1 MGQSKEQDKTHIH
14 TAETRSRG
22 VAMKKGVS
30 AGGTKDARRL
40 TGGEQGDSME
50 AEALFDERKE
60 INVLKENGE
69 MEIPDLSKSK
79 QTHLTNK
86 AAQIMKLTG
95 ASQFLLKDK
104 KIIVPGGYALNH
116 SVAKYVNIIL
126 NQLVPDDYAEKD
138 FLRILVS
145 QGFAERFAQGVADIE
160 HAKGVLIVIE
170 RLCDTERSVI
180 NPGEVVEVEARGVWS
195 MATILVAV
203 ANSVTVRYSRD
214 QRQEEVSP
222 SRIRCARSI
231 AIFGPQSNRLAAALQ
246 IIAAFEEDSSAALGA
261 LHDNPYLNGHRLGVV
276 SQELPV
282 KREVVSRLEKSPF
295 LKQVML
301 ATGCSIRFFMKPAAA
316 TSAWK
321 KRRSIPCVLVAGSL
335 EQRWRGLQGIK
346 IIALGMEEKRHPSLP
361 PSLLGDARQV
371 TIPKDMLSVVIGKQ
385 MESMLQLMQA
395 TNTVFWWQTANL
407 WPFTRLFPP

>member
-1 MGQSKEQDKTHIH
+1 
-14 TAETRSRG
+14 
-22 VAMKKGVS
+22 MKKGVS
-30 AGGTKDARRL
+30 AG
-40 TGGEQGDSME
+40 GDSME
-50 AEALFDERKE
+50 AEALFDEMIPW

-79 QTHLTNK
+79 QQHLTNK

-104 KIIVPGGYALNH
+104 KIIVPGGYALNL

-222 SRIRCARSI
+222 SRIRRARSI

-316 TSAWK
+316 TSASK

-395 TNTVFWWQTANL
+395 TNTVFWW
-407 WPFTRLFPP
+407 

>member
-1 MGQSKEQDKTHIH
+1 
-14 TAETRSRG
+14 
-22 VAMKKGVS
+22 MKKGVT
-30 AGGTKDARRL
+30 AGRAKETTRL
-40 TGGEQGDSME
+40 TGGEQRDSMD
-50 AEALFDERKE
+50 AEALFDW

-79 QTHLTNK
+79 HLTNK

-116 SVAKYVNIIL
+116 SVAKYVNVIL

-145 QGFAERFAQGVADIE
+145 QSFAERFAQGVADIE

-170 RLCDTERSVI
+170 RLCDTERSVTD
-180 NPGEVVEVEARGVWS
+180 PGEVVEVEAQGVWS
-195 MATILVAV
+195 MATILVAS
-203 ANSVTVRYSRD
+203 ASSVTVQYSRD

-222 SRIRCARSI
+222 SRIRRARSI
-231 AIFGPQSNRLAAALQ
+231 AIFGPQSNRLAAALE

-295 LKQVML
+295 LKQIML

-316 TSAWK
+316 TSASSK

-335 EQRWRGLQGIK
+335 EQRWRGVQSIK

-395 TNTVFWWQTANL
+395 TNTVFWRQTRGL
-407 WPFTRLFPP
+407 LLGFSTL

>member
-30 AGGTKDARRL
+30 AGSTKETRRL
-40 TGGEQGDSME
+40 TGGKQGDPME
-50 AEALFDERKE
+50 AEALFDW

-79 QTHLTNK
+79 HLTNK

-180 NPGEVVEVEARGVWS
+180 NPGEVVEVEAQGVWS
-195 MATILVAV
+195 MATILVAA

-222 SRIRCARSI
+222 SRIRRARSI

-316 TSAWK
+316 TSASK

-335 EQRWRGLQGIK
+335 EQRWRGLQSIK